1 MRLVFVL
8 CLSFP
13 LAVTQTSAG
22 EEILFQNPHL
32 SGNAASSTNYVL
44 ANQLQSHPNPFD
56 EGRSRAWDSFRLES
70 DSLITGLRWS
80 GAFDGPFK
88 PQAPRP
94 ELDFWI
100 EIFPDTDAATPSLD
114 APVFSWLLDGGT
126 AGTDDGTDVR
136 SQERPDELA
145 IRGGSVVDY
154 SAALDS
160 ADLTAGEYW
169 ISITA
174 VQTFPNPSPIEDP
187 INGFWD
193 PGWGWHYGAGED
205 GSWIFDGFRDAE
217 EPGRPFASDLS
228 FTVLGMVETDAL
240 PGDFDGDNVVDVAD
254 LDLMEAAIR
263 TGSTDSGFDVNGD
276 GTVNLSDQMLLVEE
290 LLGTRAGDAD
300 LNQRVDFNDFLTLSR
315 NFNDA
320 GAWGTGDFDA
330 SGTTA
335 FPDFLMLSSNFGF
348 VTESEVNT
356 VPEAGSFSLLML
368 PLLWGLGRCRPRRSH
383 QLAT

>member
-1 MRLVFVL
+1 
-8 CLSFP
+8 
-13 LAVTQTSAG
+13 
-22 EEILFQNPHL
+22 
-32 SGNAASSTNYVL
+32 
-44 ANQLQSHPNPFD
+44 
-56 EGRSRAWDSFRLES
+56 
-70 DSLITGLRWS
+70 
-80 GAFDGPFK
+80 
-88 PQAPRP
+88 
-94 ELDFWI
+94 
-100 EIFPDTDAATPSLD
+100 
-114 APVFSWLLDGGT
+114 
-126 AGTDDGTDVR
+126 
-136 SQERPDELA
+136 
-145 IRGGSVVDY
+145 
-154 SAALDS
+154 
-160 ADLTAGEYW
+160 
-169 ISITA
+169 
-174 VQTFPNPSPIEDP
+174 
-187 INGFWD
+187 
-193 PGWGWHYGAGED
+193 
-205 GSWIFDGFRDAE
+205 
-217 EPGRPFASDLS
+217 
-228 FTVLGMVETDAL
+228 MVETDAL

-254 LDLMEAAIR
+254 LDLLDAAIR

-368 PLLWGLGRCRPRRSH
+368 PLLCGLGRCRPRRSH